1 MKSSNVVPGS
11 FTLADKGGNL
21 RWALLA
27 ICRSGRLGYSKSVF
41 LGLAALAACSLTRY
55 AVLCEVHSPL
65 AHTISFAICQCAIP
79 NGAADARGCCDSVI
93 RMTCNSSIYPGLI
106 TMSATGVISQFPEM
120 LCLALYP
127 RVPLVSLISVIYLTS
142 PHKAPSL
149 VVPGH
154 AG

>member
-1 MKSSNVVPGS
+1 MSTACHLQVRPSWLFKISIFG
-11 FTLADKGGNL
+11 T
-21 RWALLA
+21 
-27 ICRSGRLGYSKSVF
+27 SGTCC
-41 LGLAALAACSLTRY
+41 ACSLTRY